1 MYRIPFKILAFS
13 RIHFI
18 HIISMEYSSIIFS
31 FHFILNQMVNIYRWN
46 LKLASDILFS
56 CSSAIRRGNILNRIQ
71 HVVLSLSF
79 FLIEYM
85 LCLMSTFLYYY
96 SIWIQ
101 VTPILNFTWLIV
113 LKCVS
118 AVSILVNA

>member
-13 RIHFI
+13 CIHFI

-31 FHFILNQMVNIYRWN
+31 FHFILNQTVNIYRWN

-56 CSSAIRRGNILNRIQ
+56 CSLAIRRGSILNRIQ

-79 FLIEYM
+79 FLNRIYVS
-85 LCLMSTFLYYY
+85 LRSTFLYYY

-101 VTPILNFTWLIV
+101 VNPILSYTWLIV

-118 AVSILVNA
+118 AVSKSS